1 MHASASHSPAAL
13 RDADRYEVVVIGGGH
28 AGTEAARA
36 AAAALGAGARVALV
50 TMEPARLGQ
59 MSCNPAIG
67 GLAKGQMV
75 REIDALGGLMGLAAD
90 ASGIQFKVLNGSKG
104 PAVRG
109 PRAQCDKY
117 AYRAE
122 VQRLLAG
129 VAGIDVVA
137 GTVDE
142 IVRDAEGAA
151 CGVVLSAGSQR
162 TGADRAAIAANTA
175 GDALAQPPYTV
186 ALEARATAPRAL
198 AARAV
203 VLTTGTFMRA
213 LMHTGEEKHEG
224 GRIGEGS
231 ARGISAALTSLGF
244 ELGRLK
250 TGTPPRVARGSIDWD
265 SLKPALGDA
274 VPTAFSDRSPA
285 AMPLGRFPHL
295 AQTDCRETTTT
306 AEIHALIRANLDRA
320 PMYSG
325 QIDAECGP
333 RYCPSIEDKI
343 VRFADRDGHHVFLEP
358 ESLFTDEVYLNG
370 VSTSLPA
377 DVQLPIVRGMRG
389 LENAEIQKYGY
400 AVEYDMVWPHQIDAT
415 TETKR
420 VPGLFLAGQ
429 INGTSGYEE
438 AGAQGL
444 VAGVNAARRARG
456 LEPVRLARHE
466 AYTGVMMDDLVT
478 RTPREPYR
486 MFTSRAEHR
495 LLLRADNAD
504 ERLTALGASWGIVGG
519 AQLEAF
525 EDRMRAKDAAT
536 RALGEIREG
545 GARLLDLAKRP
556 DVEVSWL
563 AERVARAVGE
573 VPVALLERIVT
584 DVRYE
589 GYVVRQNAEIRRQSE
604 YDSVAIPE
612 SLDPHAIRGLRREAV
627 ETLAR
632 FRPRTLGQA
641 SRLAGISPADV
652 TVVAMWVRRRA

>member
-231 ARGISAALTSLGF
+231 ARGISAALKSLGF

-250 TGTPPRVARGSIDWD
+250 TGTPPRVARVTARACSCR
-265 SLKPALGDA
+265 GD
-274 VPTAFSDRSPA
+274 
-285 AMPLGRFPHL
+285 
-295 AQTDCRETTTT
+295 
-306 AEIHALIRANLDRA
+306 
-320 PMYSG
+320 
-325 QIDAECGP
+325 
-333 RYCPSIEDKI
+333 
-343 VRFADRDGHHVFLEP
+343 
-358 ESLFTDEVYLNG
+358 
-370 VSTSLPA
+370 
-377 DVQLPIVRGMRG
+377 
-389 LENAEIQKYGY
+389 
-400 AVEYDMVWPHQIDAT
+400 
-415 TETKR
+415 
-420 VPGLFLAGQ
+420 
-429 INGTSGYEE
+429 
-438 AGAQGL
+438 
-444 VAGVNAARRARG
+444 
-456 LEPVRLARHE
+456 
-466 AYTGVMMDDLVT
+466 T
-478 RTPREPYR
+478 RTC
-486 MFTSRAEHR
+486 TSCARWSWRASSR
-495 LLLRADNAD
+495 R
-504 ERLTALGASWGIVGG
+504 S
-519 AQLEAF
+519 
-525 EDRMRAKDAAT
+525 MR
-536 RALGEIREG
+536 
-545 GARLLDLAKRP
+545 
-556 DVEVSWL
+556 
-563 AERVARAVGE
+563 
-573 VPVALLERIVT
+573 
-584 DVRYE
+584 
-589 GYVVRQNAEIRRQSE
+589 
-604 YDSVAIPE
+604 
-612 SLDPHAIRGLRREAV
+612 
-627 ETLAR
+627 
-632 FRPRTLGQA
+632 
-641 SRLAGISPADV
+641 
-652 TVVAMWVRRRA
+652 